1 MVGAGF
7 MGRGLPIQSAT
18 AVPGMRLAA
27 IANRNIE
34 AARRAYEEAGH
45 PEIREAGT
53 PGALAA
59 AIDAGVP
66 AVTDDWRLLCRDPRI
81 DVVIEVTGSIDYA
94 AAVTLSANENGKHVA
109 LMKAELDGPAG
120 PLRKGK

>member
-1 MVGAGF
+1 MIIIDKALERRAAENRPILVGMVGAGF
-7 MGRGLPIQSAT
+7 MGRGIALQIAT

-66 AVTDDWRLLCRDPRI
+66 AVTDDLRLLCRDPRLAR
-81 DVVIEVTGSIDYA
+81 DH
-94 AAVTLSANENGKHVA
+94 AVNAPTH
-109 LMKAELDGPAG
+109 
-120 PLRKGK
+120 

>member
-7 MGRGLPIQSAT
+7 MGRGIALQIAT

-45 PEIREAGT
+45 PEIRAAGT

-59 AIDAGVP
+59 AIAAGVP
-66 AVTDDWRLLCRDPRI
+66 AVTDDWRPLCRDPRI
-81 DVVIEVTGSIDYA
+81 DVDIEVTGSIDYSA
-94 AAVTLSANENGKHVA
+94 ALHASATDTGQR
-109 LMKAELDGPAG
+109 D
-120 PLRKGK
+120 PLLKD

>member
-1 MVGAGF
+1 
-7 MGRGLPIQSAT
+7 
-18 AVPGMRLAA
+18 MRLAA

-94 AAVTLSANENGKHVA
+94 AAVTLSAIENGKHVA
-109 LMKAELDGPAG
+109 LMKD
-120 PLRKGK
+120 RKSTRLNSSH